1 MPVAAF
7 GGGGHSTPAAPVS
20 TATTTIT
27 KATAIAT
34 PLPSNRISLKRSAF
48 IRSSLRIPSPSDRLD
63 AKHRRRKGL
72 YEQYD
77 PHLQLSRDARDES
90 RCGTLL
96 VSRAVES
103 CLVSCGRV
111 VSQSFTSELVC
122 NARVLI

>member
-48 IRSSLRIPSPSDRLD
+48 IRSSLRIPSPSHRLD

-77 PHLQLSRDARDES
+77 PHLQLSPYARDES
-90 RCGTLL
+90 R
-96 VSRAVES
+96 AVLFS
-103 CLVSCGRV
+103 CLVR
-111 VSQSFTSELVC
+111 
-122 NARVLI
+122 